1 MKNKIN
7 PIVYLFFLLFWI
19 ATTNCGFALTP
30 RITTRIPPKTET
42 EVFRL
47 NLLYGELK
55 NLVGLNVGLMNIV
68 EHRMTG
74 GQVGIVNLSGA
85 KTYGAQIAVVNVS
98 NGMIGGQVGI
108 VNFSDGKTYGAQ
120 IAIVNWSGSKSSR
133 IQAGI
138 VNFTI
143 GHDSNGL
150 QAGLVNIGSKG
161 SSDSDR
167 FGFDLTIGAGNFD
180 TRGVNIGILNEKAS
194 GFNVG
199 ALNIKSGGVNVGI
212 LNGGT
217 GVHIGL
223 INASGEEETDEPTIQ
238 FGFLNFCGKGT
249 FPVMIGFNYCK

>member
-47 NLLYGELK
+47 NLLYGELE
-55 NLVGLNVGLMNIV
+55 NLAGLNVGIFNMV
-68 EHRMTG
+68 DRMIG
-74 GQVGIVNLSGA
+74 GQIGIVNYSPK
-85 KTYGAQIAVVNVS
+85 KTYGAQVAVVN
-98 NGMIGGQVGI
+98 IA
-108 VNFSDGKTYGAQ
+108 SDKGA
-120 IAIVNWSGSKSSR
+120 G

-138 VNFTI
+138 VNYSE
-143 GHDSNGL
+143 GDSRGL
-150 QAGLVNIGSKG
+150 QAGIVNIGNK
-161 SSDSDR
+161 R
-167 FGFDLTIGAGNFD
+167 TGFDLTIGAGNYD
-180 TRGVNIGILNEKAS
+180 TKGLMIGAFNFYSTGVNIGILNEKAS
-194 GFNVG
+194 GFNLG
-199 ALNIKSGGVNVGI
+199 ALNIKGGGVNVGI